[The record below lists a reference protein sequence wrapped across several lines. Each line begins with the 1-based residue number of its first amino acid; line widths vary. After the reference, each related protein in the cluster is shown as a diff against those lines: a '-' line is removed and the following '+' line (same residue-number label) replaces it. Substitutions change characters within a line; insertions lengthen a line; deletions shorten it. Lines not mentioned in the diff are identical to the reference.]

1 MGKRTWTQE
10 EIDTLINDYKND
22 VLVRDISKKLNKSI
36 GAVKSKIISLELP
49 KLYIKKNNI
58 NFKAAYQDYDWCYE
72 RYINRNMT
80 MEQMAEEANCSL
92 RVIKK
97 WCSEKHRLNLFT
109 YSENKKLT
117 ELQKQL
123 IMFSLLG
130 DGHITN
136 NNDRPI
142 YIESH
147 AENQKEYLFWK
158 YNILK
163 DICSNIPKYYP
174 AEIRRFKNGDSL
186 CQPGY
191 RFNTRIIDDLKDIK
205 NMSSSE
211 IIMNINEF
219 GLSIF
224 LLDDGDRT
232 KCNWRL
238 CMAEYT
244 EEEKQL
250 FIDTCK
256 EKFGLLPHIINAD
269 NRYLLFNSEDS
280 REIDNIILRNI
291 PNNLDI
297 VQYRIIN
304 NKTTKPIICNFV
316 NYNNE
321 KIGLARFC
329 RTYKL
334 NYEKCKKYLETNNLS
349 EIDGKL
355 LFALKENN
363 YETICQLS

>member
-36 GAVKSKIISLELP
+36 GSVKSKIISLELP
-49 KLYIKKNNI
+49 RLYIKKNNAH
-58 NFKAAYQDYDWCYE
+58 FKAVYQDYDWCYE

-97 WCSEKHRLNLFT
+97 WCSEKYRLNLFT

-136 NNDRPI
+136 NNERPI

-174 AEIRRFKNGDSL
+174 PEIRHFKNGDSL
-186 CQPGY
+186 CQSGY

-250 FIDTCK
+250 FIDICK
-256 EKFGLLPHIINAD
+256 EKFSLLPHIINSD
-269 NRYLLFNSEDS
+269 NRYLLFNAEDS

-291 PNNLDI
+291 PNSLDI
-297 VQYRIIN
+297 IQYKIVN
-304 NKTTKPIICNFV
+304 NKTTEPTICNFV

-321 KIGLARFC
+321 KSGLARFC
-329 RTYKL
+329 KIYKL

-349 EIDGKL
+349 EIDGEL
-355 LFALKENN
+355 LFTLKENN
-363 YETICQLS
+363 YETIC